1 MRHEYY
7 DSILML
13 ELSSMDLSSRK
24 VVNMI
29 QSSMNLQ
36 ESILNWRFESYMFQ
50 EAHLLSHCISHWD
63 ISIKCTGNIINI
75 TRLLWFIL
83 LLWTGWISQLL
94 CLAKVR
100 EQPVSMKSVEGS
112 KNKWTTKK
120 TRFIVS
126 PQNSRSLTAVS

>member
-1 MRHEYY
+1 MKHEYY

-63 ISIKCTGNIINI
+63 ISIKVQE
-75 TRLLWFIL
+75 IL
-83 LLWTGWISQLL
+83 SILQDFYDSFFCFEL
-94 CLAKVR
+94 V
-100 EQPVSMKSVEGS
+100 ESVNCFVLQ
-112 KNKWTTKK
+112 K
-120 TRFIVS
+120 
-126 PQNSRSLTAVS
+126 